1 MGSTNLNTLRS
12 EALRLS
18 ESERAQLAHDLMVS
32 LDEPGEP
39 DAADAWDQE
48 ILRRL
53 GQIDAGTATL
63 IDRDELRRR
72 MRARLAPA

>member
-1 MGSTNLNTLRS
+1 MGSSSLDALRS
-12 EALRLS
+12 EVLRLS
-18 ESERAQLAHDLMVS
+18 ESDRAQLAHDLMVS
-32 LDEPGEP
+32 LDEPGDP

-63 IDRDELRRR
+63 IDRDELRQR
-72 MRARLAPA
+72 MRARLASA